1 MKLARP
7 HRFANRVGGEGRFK
21 EEYPPCKLIDVGNAK
36 TLGEMFGARKI
47 LQGETMSEKICLIT
61 GGNSGIGKAA
71 AIQLAKNHCKVIIA
85 CRNFERGK
93 IAVEEIKSQS
103 NSSNVELLCIDMSS
117 QNSIRD
123 GVEIFI
129 KSFNRLD
136 VLIHNAADF
145 DLSRKSPV
153 YSTENIETVWAT
165 NHIGPVLMTDLLLPL
180 MKKNENGRIITVASQ
195 GLMLHPLLKIN
206 LQNPEF
212 RGQKYSVEKAYYQ
225 SKLAQVMYTYW
236 LSDKLTQDQITVNC
250 IRVTNVKI
258 DISRYPN
265 LSQFLKYLYSI
276 KSKFSITPD
285 EMAKVYS
292 ALALDD
298 NYKLVTGKY
307 FDEKLKMVKSSAYS
321 YDKKNIGQLMKK
333 TYEFIK

>member
-1 MKLARP
+1 
-7 HRFANRVGGEGRFK
+7 
-21 EEYPPCKLIDVGNAK
+21 
-36 TLGEMFGARKI
+36 
-47 LQGETMSEKICLIT
+47 MSEKICLIT

-85 CRNFERGK
+85 CRNSDRGK
-93 IAVEEIKSQS
+93 VAVEEIKSQS
-103 NSSNVELLCIDMSS
+103 NSSNVELIIIDMGS
-117 QNSIRD
+117 QISIRN
-123 GVEIFI
+123 GVEKFI
-129 KSFNRLD
+129 KSFTRLD

-145 DLSRKSPV
+145 DLSRKRPV

-180 MKKNENGRIITVASQ
+180 IKKTENGRIITVASK
-195 GLMLHPLLKIN
+195 GLMLHPLLNIN
-206 LQNPEF
+206 IQNPEF
-212 RGQKYSVEKAYYQ
+212 RGMKYSVEKAYYQ

-236 LSDKLTQDQITVNC
+236 LSDKLAQDQVTVNC

-265 LSQFLKYLYSI
+265 LSQFLKFLYSI

-285 EMAKVYS
+285 EMAIAYT

-298 NYKLVTGKY
+298 NYKHITGKY
-307 FDEKLKMVKSSAYS
+307 FDEKLKIVKSSAYS
-321 YDKKNIGQLMKK
+321 NDKDNIEQLMKK
-333 TYEFIK
+333 TFEFIK